1 MRAPLLIAAAA
12 VAAYANSF
20 SGPFVLDDVPSIAAN
35 PTIRH
40 LATALH
46 PSVATTGGGRPVL
59 NLSLAVN
66 YAVSGSA
73 VWSYHALNLAIHV
86 LAGLLLFGIVRRTLG
101 AQSAPAAAPLAFSA
115 ALLWTLHPLQTESVT
130 YIVQRAESLMG
141 LLYLLTLY
149 GFIRGCAAN
158 GGRARTWF
166 ALSIAACLLGMGTK
180 EVMVSAPLVVL
191 LYDRT
196 FQAGSLREAWRR
208 RGWVH
213 AALFSTWLVLG
224 LLVASTHGRGGTAGF
239 GSAVGWQSYATTQLV
254 AVAHYLRL
262 AFWPHPLVFDYGTAP
277 VSLSAA
283 VVACALLV
291 TCLAAWTAWA
301 LVRRPVLG
309 FLGASFFAILAP
321 SSSVVPVS
329 TEIMAEHRMYLA
341 LAPVVVLAVAAAF
354 RWLGRAALPLCALL
368 AAAMLWTTWQRN
380 ETYGTEAGL
389 WGDTVGR
396 RPDNDRARTN
406 FGNALS
412 SEGRTADAVAQL
424 EWALRLNPKNVDA
437 HNDLGNALNALGRT
451 AKANAQF
458 EEAQRLD
465 PGSVEAHNNLGNAL
479 NAQGRSAQA
488 IAQYEEAL
496 RIDPDYAEARNNLG
510 NVLVAEGRSAE
521 AIPHFERA
529 LRLRPEVAEVRNNL
543 GNALKALG
551 RNPEAIAQYE
561 EAIRISPAYAAAQ
574 NNLGNA
580 LNADGRAPEAVA
592 HYEAAIRLSPESAAY
607 QMNLAVTLL
616 RVPSRAAEAAPHLR
630 EVLRLEPGNAL
641 ARQILD
647 RIGAGDR

>member
-1 MRAPLLIAAAA
+1 LRAPLLIAAAA

-20 SGPFVLDDVPSIAAN
+20 SGPFVLDDIPSIAAN

-40 LATALH
+40 LATALR
-46 PSVATTGGGRPVL
+46 PSAATTGGGRPVL
-59 NLSLAVN
+59 NLSLAFN

-86 LAGLLLFGIVRRTLG
+86 LAGLLLYGIIRRTLG
-101 AQSAPAAAPLAFSA
+101 AQSAPAASPLAFSA

-149 GFIRGCAAN
+149 GFIRGSAAN

-180 EVMVSAPLVVL
+180 EVMASAPLVVL

-208 RGWVH
+208 RGRVH
-213 AALFSTWLVLG
+213 AALCSTWLVLA

-239 GSAVGWQSYATTQLV
+239 GGAVGWRSYATTQFV
-254 AVAHYLRL
+254 ALAHYLRL
-262 AFWPHPLVFDYGTAP
+262 AFWPHPLVFDYGSAP
-277 VSLSAA
+277 LGLSAP

-291 TCLAAWTAWA
+291 TSLAAWTAWA
-301 LVRRPVLG
+301 LLRRPALG
-309 FLGASFFAILAP
+309 FLGACFFAILAP

-368 AAAMLWTTWQRN
+368 AAAMLWATWQRN
-380 ETYGTEAGL
+380 ETYRTEAGL
-389 WGDTVGR
+389 WADTVCR

-406 FGNALS
+406 LGNALS
-412 SEGRTADAVAQL
+412 SEGRPAEAVAQL
-424 EWALRLNPKNVDA
+424 EAALRLNPRSVDA
-437 HNDLGNALNALGRT
+437 RNDLGNALNALGRT
-451 AKANAQF
+451 AEANAQF

-465 PGSVEAHNNLGNAL
+465 PDSVEAHNNLGNAL
-479 NAQGRSAQA
+479 NAQGRSAEA
-488 IAQYEEAL
+488 IAQYEEAI

-510 NVLVAEGRSAE
+510 NVLVAQGRGAE

-529 LRLRPEVAEVRNNL
+529 LRQRPEVAEVRNNL

-561 EAIRISPAYAAAQ
+561 EAIRINPAYAAAQ

-607 QMNLAVTLL
+607 RMNLAVTLL
-616 RVPSRAAEAAPHLR
+616 RIPGRAAEAVPHLK
-630 EVLRLEPGNAL
+630 EVLRLEPGNGL